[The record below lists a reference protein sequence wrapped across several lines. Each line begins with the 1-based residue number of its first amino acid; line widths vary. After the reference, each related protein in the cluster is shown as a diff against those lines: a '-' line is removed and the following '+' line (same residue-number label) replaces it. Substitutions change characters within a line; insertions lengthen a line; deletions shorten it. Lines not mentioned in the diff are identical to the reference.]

1 MLSSSSAA
9 PPACVTAGCSPRAVT
24 VLSPVSTQGAEGRK
38 EGCHK
43 QIDEVALSGMEKKV
57 QLLNRNLFRL
67 APKISFNRFLTL
79 DLEGG
84 EFTLLLKLL
93 TEYQPVAS

>member
-1 MLSSSSAA
+1 MTFFSSIH
-9 PPACVTAGCSPRAVT
+9 P
-24 VLSPVSTQGAEGRK
+24 GRGRE
-38 EGCHK
+38 EGCH
-43 QIDEVALSGMEKKV
+43 IEIGEVALFCMVKKV
-57 QLLNRNLFRL
+57 QLLNQNHFSL
-67 APKISFNRFLTL
+67 APKTSFNGFLTL